1 MSMKESSSVK
11 NISAPVERV
20 YATLS
25 NLENLRPLIER
36 AQNDEG
42 LREKMRQA
50 EQENALE
57 QLKDIEIT
65 ADSITIPTPM
75 FGTISMCIIEREEG
89 KCIKFETQQS
99 PVKANLWIQTLPVS
113 SDQSKMKL
121 TIDADI
127 PFMLKAMV
135 GSKLKDG
142 VEKIADALA
151 MINY

>member
-1 MSMKESSSVK
+1 
-11 NISAPVERV
+11 
-20 YATLS
+20 
-25 NLENLRPLIER
+25 
-36 AQNDEG
+36 
-42 LREKMRQA
+42 
-50 EQENALE
+50 
-57 QLKDIEIT
+57 
-65 ADSITIPTPM
+65 M

-89 KCIKFETQQS
+89 KCIKFETRQS

>member
-1 MSMKESSSVK
+1 MSMKESRSVK

-50 EQENALE
+50 GQGNALE

-65 ADSITIPTPM
+65 ADSIAIPTPM

-127 PFMLKAMV
+127 PFMLKAMM
-135 GSKLKDG
+135 GGKLKDG

>member
-11 NISAPVERV
+11 NISATVERV

-50 EQENALE
+50 GQGNALE

-65 ADSITIPTPM
+65 ADSIAIPTPM

-135 GSKLKDG
+135 GGKLKDG

>member
-50 EQENALE
+50 GQGNALE

-65 ADSITIPTPM
+65 ADSIAIPTPM

-113 SDQSKMKL
+113 RDQSKMKL

>member
-65 ADSITIPTPM
+65 ADSIAIPTPM
-75 FGTISMCIIEREEG
+75 FGTISMHIIEREEG

>member
-1 MSMKESSSVK
+1 MKESSSVK

-50 EQENALE
+50 GQGNALE

-65 ADSITIPTPM
+65 ADSIAIPTPM

-135 GSKLKDG
+135 GGKLKDG

>member
-65 ADSITIPTPM
+65 ADSIALPTPM

-89 KCIKFETQQS
+89 KCIKFETRQS

-135 GSKLKDG
+135 GGKLKDG

>member
-65 ADSITIPTPM
+65 ADSIAIPTPM

-127 PFMLKAMV
+127 PFMLKTMV

>member
-1 MSMKESSSVK
+1 MKESSSVK

-65 ADSITIPTPM
+65 ADSIAISTPM

>member
-57 QLKDIEIT
+57 QLK
-65 ADSITIPTPM
+65 
-75 FGTISMCIIEREEG
+75 
-89 KCIKFETQQS
+89 
-99 PVKANLWIQTLPVS
+99 V
-113 SDQSKMKL
+113 
-121 TIDADI
+121 
-127 PFMLKAMV
+127 
-135 GSKLKDG
+135 
-142 VEKIADALA
+142 
-151 MINY
+151 

>member
-65 ADSITIPTPM
+65 ADSIALPTPM

>member
-50 EQENALE
+50 GQGNALE

-65 ADSITIPTPM
+65 ADSIAIPTPM

-135 GSKLKDG
+135 GGKLKDG

>member
-65 ADSITIPTPM
+65 ADSIAIPTPM
-75 FGTISMCIIEREEG
+75 FGTISMHIIEREEG

-135 GSKLKDG
+135 GGKLKDG

>member
-42 LREKMRQA
+42 LREKIRQA

-65 ADSITIPTPM
+65 ADSIAIPTPM
-75 FGTISMCIIEREEG
+75 FGTISMHIIEREE
-89 KCIKFETQQS
+89 CIKFETRQS

-135 GSKLKDG
+135 GGKLKDG

>member
-65 ADSITIPTPM
+65 ADSIAIPTPM

-135 GSKLKDG
+135 GGKLKDG

>member
-1 MSMKESSSVK
+1 MKESSSVK

-65 ADSITIPTPM
+65 ADSIAIPTPM

>member
-65 ADSITIPTPM
+65 ADSIALPTPM

-135 GSKLKDG
+135 GGKLKDG

>member
-1 MSMKESSSVK
+1 MKESSSVK

-50 EQENALE
+50 GQGNALE
-57 QLKDIEIT
+57 QLRDIEIT
-65 ADSITIPTPM
+65 ADSIAIPTPM
-75 FGTISMCIIEREEG
+75 FGTISMHIIEREEG

>member
-65 ADSITIPTPM
+65 ADSIALPTPM
-75 FGTISMCIIEREEG
+75 FGTISMHIIEREEG

>member
-65 ADSITIPTPM
+65 ADSIAIPTPM

>member
-1 MSMKESSSVK
+1 MKESSSVK

-50 EQENALE
+50 GQGNALK

-65 ADSITIPTPM
+65 ADSIAIPTPM
-75 FGTISMCIIEREEG
+75 FGTISMHIIEREEG

-135 GSKLKDG
+135 GGKLKDG

>member
-1 MSMKESSSVK
+1 MSMKESNSVK

-50 EQENALE
+50 GQGNALE

-65 ADSITIPTPM
+65 ADSIALPTPM